1 MTRVYSA
8 PSSISGLGLFASED
22 FSKGDEVISFKAKT
36 TSKFEWRDKCLSL
49 PIPEDAA
56 FVFNGKMLYDPKF
69 VPNQAIPM
77 WYYFNHSSNPNT
89 RMRRQGADRSYG
101 RLVRDP
107 LNSKQRGANLRL
119 WRTRPVMELNARGWL
134 QL

>member
-36 TSKFEWRDKCLSL
+36 ITKFEWRDKCLSL

-77 WYYFNHSSNPNT
+77 WYYFNHSGNPNT
-89 RMRRQGADRSYG
+89 RMRKQGTTVVWYAIRSIASNEELTFDYG
-101 RLVRDP
+101 EPDP
-107 LNSKQRGANLRL
+107 S
-119 WRTRPVMELNARGWL
+119 WS
-134 QL
+134 

>member
-36 TSKFEWRDKCLSL
+36 ITKFEWRDKCLSL

-89 RMRRQGADRSYG
+89 RMRKQGATVVWYAIRSIASNEELTFDYG
-101 RLVRDP
+101 EPDP
-107 LNSKQRGANLRL
+107 S
-119 WRTRPVMELNARGWL
+119 WS
-134 QL
+134 

>member
-1 MTRVYSA
+1 M
-8 PSSISGLGLFASED
+8 
-22 FSKGDEVISFKAKT
+22 ISFKAKT
-36 TSKFEWRDKCLSL
+36 ITKFEWRDKCLSL

-89 RMRRQGADRSYG
+89 RMRKQGATVVWYAIRSIASNEELTFDYG
-101 RLVRDP
+101 EPDP
-107 LNSKQRGANLRL
+107 S
-119 WRTRPVMELNARGWL
+119 WS
-134 QL
+134 